1 MVLNLTPLGESACE
15 RAALFLT
22 SGEWR
27 EVTLGECIVINDA
40 TYSPKEDWEVIKYLD
55 TGNITENRISQIQ
68 RFELGKHK
76 VPSRARRKVQPGD
89 IVYSTVRPNQKHFG
103 LLKSISDNFLAST
116 GFAVLRGVDGFAD
129 TGFIYWF
136 LVQDHIIEYLHSI
149 AENSTSAYPSIRP
162 SDLEHLT
169 LLLPPL
175 LQQRAIAHVLGTLD
189 DKIELNRRMNET
201 LEAMARAIFQDWFV
215 DFGPVRAK
223 LEGKK
228 PYLSPELWSLF
239 PDRLKDS
246 ELGEIPEGWAVKTL
260 GDVTNVVGGSTPST
274 KIAEYWDG
282 GIHSWA
288 TPKDLSALSSPVLLD
303 TERKIT
309 DAGLERISSGLL
321 PSGTLILSSRAPIGY
336 LAITEEPVAVN
347 QGFIAMPP
355 RDNISNV
362 FLLHWCTVFH
372 GEIINYANGSTFLE
386 ISKRNFRRIP
396 IMVAGQAIMDA
407 FDEQVRSLHKRIVS
421 NEREARVLTAQREVL
436 LPKLMSGEVLAR
448 SSKVPEGDGA

>member
-1 MVLNLTPLGESACE
+1 MVLNLTPLAESACE

-103 LLKSISDNFLAST
+103 LLKSIPDNFLAST

-201 LEAMARAIFQDWFV
+201 LEAMARALFQDWFV
-215 DFGPVRAK
+215 DFGPVRDQA
-223 LEGKK
+223 
-228 PYLSPELWSLF
+228 
-239 PDRLKDS
+239 
-246 ELGEIPEGWAVKTL
+246 
-260 GDVTNVVGGSTPST
+260 GG
-274 KIAEYWDG
+274 
-282 GIHSWA
+282 
-288 TPKDLSALSSPVLLD
+288 
-303 TERKIT
+303 
-309 DAGLERISSGLL
+309 
-321 PSGTLILSSRAPIGY
+321 SGTLFGRR
-336 LAITEEPVAVN
+336 VV
-347 QGFIAMPP
+347 
-355 RDNISNV
+355 
-362 FLLHWCTVFH
+362 
-372 GEIINYANGSTFLE
+372 GSF
-386 ISKRNFRRIP
+386 S
-396 IMVAGQAIMDA
+396 
-407 FDEQVRSLHKRIVS
+407 
-421 NEREARVLTAQREVL
+421 
-436 LPKLMSGEVLAR
+436 
-448 SSKVPEGDGA
+448 